1 VREFV
6 ECAFAEAGRRIE
18 WRGAGVDEVGID
30 AASGSVLV
38 RVDPRY
44 FRPTEVHTL
53 LGDSSKA
60 RKVLGWRPT
69 VTFAELV
76 AEMVAADL
84 AKLASPDHARR
95 RLTD

>member
-1 VREFV
+1 M
-6 ECAFAEAGRRIE
+6 
-18 WRGAGVDEVGID
+18 DEVGVD
-30 AASGSVLV
+30 VASGAVLV

-60 RKVLGWRPT
+60 RKALGWRPI

-84 AKLASPDHARR
+84 AKLASPDHTRR